1 MSKQELATVA
11 KAMVAPAKGLLAMDE
26 SNRTCKCENCPGRFA

>member
-11 KAMVAPAKGLLAMDE
+11 RAIVAPAKGLLAMDE
-26 SNRTCKCENCPGRFA
+26 SNRTL